1 VPPVPVQPKQ
11 EFYVCRVEKRG
22 LVPEGVEVAWLP
34 LGRTV
39 TASDANAAMSSVRNE
54 MGPGVLVA
62 VPVSQ
67 VTVAAALQSIEMS
80 NAPTNNVISA

>member
-1 VPPVPVQPKQ
+1 MPPAATKT
-11 EFYVCRVEKRG
+11 EYYVCRVEKRG
-22 LVPEGVEVAWLP
+22 LVPQGVEVAWLP

-39 TASDANAAMSSVRNE
+39 TATDANAAMSSVRNE

-80 NAPTNNVISA
+80 SAPANNVISA